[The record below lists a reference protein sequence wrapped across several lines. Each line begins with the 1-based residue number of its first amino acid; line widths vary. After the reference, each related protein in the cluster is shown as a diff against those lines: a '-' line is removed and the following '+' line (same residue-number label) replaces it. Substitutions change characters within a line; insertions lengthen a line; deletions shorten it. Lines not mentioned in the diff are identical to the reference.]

1 MSIVCN
7 CETGGFCQIHPQA
20 QMKQALKKAE
30 EAAPAPDPLAISS
43 DDKLQLKT
51 LEAEALDAQLTAQ
64 RVRDKVVEAQNALN
78 QFAQTLFEKHGLD
91 SKTHVLDLKGLRFV
105 PRSEGQ

>member
-7 CETGGFCQIHPQA
+7 CETGGFCQIHP
-20 QMKQALKKAE
+20 MKQALKKAE
-30 EAAPAPDPLAISS
+30 EAMPVDPLAISA